1 MDINEY
7 LDNSRR
13 YNWLKKASKEQILL
27 WMGAFGRSDE
37 SIDTFIKLKCREIA
51 LEEILSERDQIL
63 SEIASLKESLRL
75 MQKDEEENSD

>member
-7 LDNSRR
+7 MENSRR

-37 SIDTFIKLKCREIA
+37 SIDAALRTSMVELEIKKLSRQ
-51 LEEILSERDQIL
+51 LESFKKELQQL
-63 SEIASLKESLRL
+63 ESLVPN
-75 MQKDEEENSD
+75 KKENSD

>member
-27 WMGAFGRSDE
+27 WMEAFGRSDE
-37 SIDTFIKLKCREIA
+37 SIDAAMVELEIKQLSRQ
-51 LEEILSERDQIL
+51 LESY
-63 SEIASLKESLRL
+63 KEELRQL
-75 MQKDEEENSD
+75 QSSVSNKKENSD